1 LHWQRHPETSRYTPT
16 VAISRPGVQAEKLSS
31 AHWEMVIATPLYIEW
46 PAMIGASASWMR
58 AICAGVVMLVS
69 PVDRAH
75 VRVQIVHRRVGIELA
90 WQVGCH

>member
-1 LHWQRHPETSRYTPT
+1 
-16 VAISRPGVQAEKLSS
+16 
-31 AHWEMVIATPLYIEW
+31 
-46 PAMIGASASWMR
+46 MIGASASWMR

-75 VRVQIVHRRVGIELA
+75 VRVQIVHRRVGIELP